1 MQHRHGSILALAA
14 LLAASLGAPIGQG
27 QTPSAAPAV
36 SNPTLIQGFI
46 RFMAYHEAG
55 HLLMNQV
62 QGINASTWPKE
73 DIERYADQ
81 FALILLVPDADDPTG
96 VDEMVGAANAWLN
109 AGAGHAAN
117 DPHAPPEERAY
128 NIICY
133 VYGSD
138 PQNFAEFRQY
148 VQPDWNCEAKFKTM
162 EEEVE
167 GGFLNNTG
175 EAGARIQLTY
185 AEPTANMRDA
195 RAFLQDA
202 GILEDLVAD
211 IEGDF
216 KLTRQTRLV
225 AMSCKGHGD
234 EGTFHFDTF
243 QSDDP
248 SKNFDRIAICYEL
261 VDMWMKTKLDL

>member
-1 MQHRHGSILALAA
+1 MSAPGGLAQTRTNTQA
-14 LLAASLGAPIGQG
+14 L
-27 QTPSAAPAV
+27 
-36 SNPTLIQGFI
+36 SNPTLVQGFI

-62 QGINASTWPKE
+62 QGINASNWPKD

-81 FALILLVPDADDPTG
+81 LATILLVPDAGDPTG
-96 VDEMVGAANAWLN
+96 VDEIVGAANAWLN

-117 DPHAPPEERAY
+117 DPHAPPEERAF

-138 PQNFAEFRQY
+138 PTNFADFKEY
-148 VQPDWNCEAKFKTM
+148 IQPDWNCEEKFKTM
-162 EEEVE
+162 DDELEAAFV
-167 GGFLNNTG
+167 NDSD
-175 EAGARIQLTY
+175 EAGLHIELTY
-185 AEPTANMRDA
+185 AEPTPDMRDA
-195 RAFLQDA
+195 RTFLQRA

-216 KLTRQTRLV
+216 KLTRPTKLV

-243 QSDDP
+243 QSEDP